1 MNRLFRSLFFSSVV
15 GLGRFIGAC
24 SAEPSLS
31 GANTERLPKEPTAM
45 TLYDPDQAVSSED
58 SPAAGSSDFIT
69 PQENVM
75 IEGKISAVLES
86 YPLQLMVET
95 NTGRYHVA
103 LLMDTIVQRNEQPI
117 DQNQLQAEMRVQIE
131 GIVSSVDD
139 RAMTA
144 QTIRVL

>member
-1 MNRLFRSLFFSSVV
+1 
-15 GLGRFIGAC
+15 
-24 SAEPSLS
+24 
-31 GANTERLPKEPTAM
+31 M

-58 SPAAGSSDFIT
+58 IPAAGNSDLIT

-103 LLMDTIVQRNEQPI
+103 LLMDTIVQRNGQPI

-131 GIVSSVDD
+131 GTVSSADD